1 MNAKLQDFVG
11 NYYSV
16 DNNLKIE
23 PSTKSKKK
31 EIVRVELTT
40 KNSFFVDAEMVQ
52 RTMVTL
58 YNFSLEGMF
67 IYTTFVCKVFEWFI
81 NL

>member
-11 NYYSV
+11 DYYSIS
-16 DNNLKIE
+16 NILEIQ

-40 KNSFFVDAEMVQ
+40 KNSFFVDVKMVQ
-52 RTMVTL
+52 RTMVAL
-58 YNFSLEGMF
+58 YNFMPEGVF
-67 IYTTFVCKVFEWFI
+67 IYTTLVC
-81 NL
+81 NY